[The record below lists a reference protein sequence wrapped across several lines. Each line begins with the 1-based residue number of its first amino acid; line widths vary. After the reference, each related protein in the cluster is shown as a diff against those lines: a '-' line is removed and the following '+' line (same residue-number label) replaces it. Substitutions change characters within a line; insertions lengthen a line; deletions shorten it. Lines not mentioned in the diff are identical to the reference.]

1 MQNLLKV
8 VITMGVLSV
17 LSSVIGGFIGGVIKV
32 KSKDKIASLFQI
44 TAGIMTGIV
53 CFDMLPESFEMAN
66 LATNILGLF
75 LGVILVYIIDV
86 FSENDMKSKKYSST
100 TISIMLSM
108 SLHNIVEGLAIGSGF
123 SHSINLGMTLLIS
136 IFLHDIPEG
145 IVIGI
150 TNKIDKLS
158 LKRVILNSVFVGFST
173 VIGGIISIFFSNI
186 NSFGVAFCLAFSAG
200 AMLYIVACDLL
211 PSSNKYSTKRHV
223 SIMYICGILIGEF
236 ITKI

>member
-1 MQNLLKV
+1 MQNLIKV
-8 VITMGVLSV
+8 VLTMGALSV

-86 FSENDMKSKKYSST
+86 FSKNDMKSKKYSST

-173 VIGGIISIFFSNI
+173 VIG
-186 NSFGVAFCLAFSAG
+186 
-200 AMLYIVACDLL
+200 
-211 PSSNKYSTKRHV
+211 
-223 SIMYICGILIGEF
+223 
-236 ITKI
+236 